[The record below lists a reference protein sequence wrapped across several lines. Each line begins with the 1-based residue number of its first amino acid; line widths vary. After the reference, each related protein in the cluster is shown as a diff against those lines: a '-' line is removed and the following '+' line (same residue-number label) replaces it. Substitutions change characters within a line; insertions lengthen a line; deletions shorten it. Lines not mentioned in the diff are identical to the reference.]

1 MRERLELSVE
11 EAPWGHGGL
20 PTVREAARAYPF
32 AAVAAAFIA
41 LGIAAVVPQALR
53 LSPPYAVAL
62 FTFLAPTAWWLEM
75 YAAIRG
81 WVDFDD

>member
-1 MRERLELSVE
+1 MPERLELPAE
-11 EAPWGHGGL
+11 EAPWGHDGL
-20 PTVREAARAYPF
+20 PTVREAVRAYPLVGV
-32 AAVAAAFIA
+32 VAALMA

-62 FTFLAPTAWWLEM
+62 FTVLAPTAWWLGM

>member
-1 MRERLELSVE
+1 MPERLELPAE
-11 EAPWGHGGL
+11 EAPWGHRGS

-32 AAVAAAFIA
+32 TAVAVAFTA
-41 LGIAAVVPQALR
+41 LVIAAVVPQALR

-62 FTFLAPTAWWLEM
+62 FTVLAPTAWWLGM